1 MGFIYLITN
10 NVNNKKY
17 LLALGY
23 TEEEI
28 NMRGRKKKE
37 KICVFY
43 IIKIGRWQYDKSE
56 CFL

>member
-28 NMRGRKKKE
+28 NMRGRKKKGE
-37 KICVFY
+37 NMRILYNKNREMAI
-43 IIKIGRWQYDKSE
+43 
-56 CFL
+56 

>member
-17 LLALGY
+17 VGQTIGY

-28 NMRGRKKKE
+28 NMRGRKKKGE
-37 KICVFY
+37 NMRILYNKNREMAI
-43 IIKIGRWQYDKSE
+43 
-56 CFL
+56 